1 MLRINK
7 FIEIL
12 KREGFRTEIIEKN
25 FAEIHLNRILSNN
38 DLMSLYLFCDEN
50 KAELF
55 DEDIM
60 TEIFIYGLEDMPIEN
75 LLCHEVICDRE
86 KGLIGISVDEENF
99 LESLEKLA
107 ISVEKID
114 KMIERKREEKIYGR
128 IN

>member
-12 KREGFRTEIIEKN
+12 KREGFRTEIIKKN
-25 FAEIHLNRILSNN
+25 FAKIYLDRTLSNN
-38 DLMSLYLFCDEN
+38 DLMSLYLFCNEN

-55 DEDIM
+55 DEDMM
-60 TEIFIYGLEDMPIEN
+60 TEVFIYGLEDMPIEN
-75 LLCHEVICDRE
+75 LLCHEVICDRK
-86 KGLIGISVDEENF
+86 KGLVEISVDEENF

-114 KMIERKREEKIYGR
+114 KMIERKREEKIHGR
-128 IN
+128 TN

>member
-12 KREGFRTEIIEKN
+12 KREGFKTKVIKKN
-25 FAEIHLNRILSNN
+25 FAKIYLDRTLSNN
-38 DLMSLYLFCDEN
+38 DLISLYLFCDEN

-60 TEIFIYGLEDMPIEN
+60 TEVLIYGLENMTIEN
-75 LLCHEVICDRE
+75 LLCHGVICDRE
-86 KGLIGISVDEENF
+86 KGLVEISVDEENF

-114 KMIERKREEKIYGR
+114 KMIEHKRKEKMYALR
-128 IN
+128 M

>member
-1 MLRINK
+1 MLRIDK

-12 KREGFRTEIIEKN
+12 KREGFKTKVIKKN
-25 FAEIHLNRILSNN
+25 FAKIYLDRTLSNN
-38 DLMSLYLFCDEN
+38 DLISLYLFCDEN

-60 TEIFIYGLEDMPIEN
+60 TEVLIYGLENMPIEN

-86 KGLIGISVDEENF
+86 KGLVEISVDEENF

-107 ISVEKID
+107 TSVEKID
-114 KMIERKREEKIYGR
+114 KMIDKRKEKRYGR

>member
-12 KREGFRTEIIEKN
+12 KREGFRTEMIEKN

-60 TEIFIYGLEDMPIEN
+60 TELFICGLEDMTIEN

-107 ISVEKID
+107 SSVEKID
-114 KMIERKREEKIYGR
+114 KMIECKREEKIYGR
-128 IN
+128 TN

>member
-55 DEDIM
+55 DEDMM
-60 TEIFIYGLEDMPIEN
+60 TELFICGLEDMPIEN

-107 ISVEKID
+107 SSVEKID

>member
-7 FIEIL
+7 FVEIL
-12 KREGFRTEIIEKN
+12 KREGFKTKVIEKN
-25 FAEIHLNRILSNN
+25 FVKIYFDRTLSNN
-38 DLMSLYLFCDEN
+38 DLMLLYLFCDEN

-60 TEIFIYGLEDMPIEN
+60 TELFICGLEDMPIEN